1 MQTLQFAVIDP
12 RGPFLFWRDHAGRAF
27 TRTTAETFAERHNEI
42 LSTTPGADGARLS
55 VCELLPA
62 GHRQRVCEL
71 SVELDE
77 QGFDVWAPRL
87 HDLAHE

>member
-12 RGPFLFWRDHAGRAF
+12 RGPYLFWRDHAGNAF
-27 TRTTAETFAERHNEI
+27 TRTTAEFFAERHNEI
-42 LSTTPGADGARLS
+42 LSATPDANGDRLS

-62 GHRQRVCEL
+62 GHRQRVCEF
-71 SVELDE
+71 SSELDE
-77 QGFDVWAPRL
+77 VGLDVWAGRL

>member
-1 MQTLQFAVIDP
+1 MQTLQFAVVDS
-12 RGPFLFWRDHAGRAF
+12 RGPFLFWRDGAGKAF
-27 TRTTAETFAERHNEI
+27 TRTTAEEFAAWHNDV
-42 LSTTPGADGARLS
+42 LSRTPGANGDRLS

-77 QGFDVWAPRL
+77 QGLDVWAPRL